1 MTRSFYIALFCVLF
15 TLLLSA
21 CSDYNKI
28 LKSTSADK
36 KYEAALK
43 YYDKKD
49 YYRASTLLEELIP
62 VFKGRPEAEKA
73 QFYFANT
80 QFFQRAYSLSAF
92 HFKSFYDTYPRS
104 EFAEEAL
111 FMHAKS
117 LYRDSPS
124 FNLDQT
130 STYTAIEA
138 IQDFLN
144 RYPASKMKD
153 EADKMYQELSAK
165 VERKAFESAKL
176 YASMRYYQAAVTA
189 FNNFQRNFPSSNYN
203 EEALYLK
210 LEAQYNLAERSV
222 TEKQRERY
230 FEAVAYYQD
239 LVDKFPKSRYLKDA
253 ENFFDKSTRQLEKL
267 KDTTAAKA
275 TNTASK

>member
-1 MTRSFYIALFCVLF
+1 MTRTSYITVISAFFILV
-15 TLLLSA
+15 LSA

-28 LKSTSADK
+28 LKSTNADT
-36 KYEAALK
+36 KYQAALK
-43 YYDKKD
+43 YYEKQD

-62 VFKGRPEAEKA
+62 VLKGRPEAEKA
-73 QFYFANT
+73 QFYFAYT
-80 QFFQRAYSLSAF
+80 QFYQRSYSLSSF

-104 EFAEEAL
+104 EYAEEAL

-117 LYRDSPS
+117 LYRDSPT

-165 VERKAFESAKL
+165 VERKAFESARI

-189 FNNFQRNFPSSNYN
+189 FNNFQRGFPSSNFN
-203 EEALYLK
+203 EEASYLK

-222 TEKQRERY
+222 AEKQRERY
-230 FEAVAYYQD
+230 LETVAYYQD
-239 LVDKFPKSRYLKDA
+239 LVDKYPKSKYLKDA
-253 ENFFDKSTRQLEKL
+253 EDFYVKSTKQLEKL
-267 KDTTAAKA
+267 KDTTKGPS
-275 TNTASK
+275 TASK

>member
-1 MTRSFYIALFCVLF
+1 MKNLHITVLTALL
-15 TLLLSA
+15 LGLLSA
-21 CSDYNKI
+21 CSDFNKI
-28 LKSTSADK
+28 LKSTNADE
-36 KYEAALK
+36 KYRAALK
-43 YYDKKD
+43 YYEKQD

-62 VFKGRPEAEKA
+62 VLKGRPEAEKA
-73 QFYFANT
+73 QFYFAYT
-80 QFFQRAYSLSAF
+80 QFYQKSFPLSAF
-92 HFKSFYDTYPRS
+92 HFKSFVDTYPRS
-104 EFAEEAL
+104 EFAEEAT

-117 LYRDSPS
+117 LYRDSPT

-130 STYTAIEA
+130 STFTAIEA

-165 VERKAFESAKL
+165 VERKAFEGARL

-189 FNNFQRNFPSSNYN
+189 FNNFQRNFPSSHFN
-203 EEALYLK
+203 EEASYLK

-222 TEKQRERY
+222 PDKQRER
-230 FEAVAYYQD
+230 FFDAVAYYQD
-239 LVDKFPKSRYLKDA
+239 LVDKYPNSKHLKDA
-253 ENFFDKSTRQLEKL
+253 ENFFDKSSKQLEKI
-267 KDTTAAKA
+267 KDTPKDKA

>member
-1 MTRSFYIALFCVLF
+1 MTRISYIGVILAFF
-15 TLLLSA
+15 TLVLSA

-28 LKSTSADK
+28 LKSTSAEK

-43 YYDKKD
+43 YYEKQD

-62 VFKGRPEAEKA
+62 VLKGRPEAEKA
-73 QFYFANT
+73 QFYFAYT
-80 QFFQRAYSLSAF
+80 QFYQRSYPLSAF

-104 EFAEEAL
+104 EYAEEAL

-117 LYRDSPS
+117 LYRDSPT

-165 VERKAFESAKL
+165 VERKAFESARI

-189 FNNFQRNFPSSNYN
+189 FNNFQRSFPSSNYN
-203 EEALYLK
+203 EEALFLK

-230 FEAVAYYQD
+230 FEAVAFYQD
-239 LVDKFPKSRYLKDA
+239 LVDKYPKSKYLKDA
-253 ENFFDKSTRQLEKL
+253 ENFYDKSVKQLERL
-267 KDTTAAKA
+267 KESPAKA
-275 TNTASK
+275 ANTASK

>member
-1 MTRSFYIALFCVLF
+1 MTRTYYITAISAFFILV
-15 TLLLSA
+15 LSA

-28 LKSTSADK
+28 LKSTNADT
-36 KYEAALK
+36 KYQAALK
-43 YYDKKD
+43 YYEKQD

-62 VFKGRPEAEKA
+62 VLKGRPEAEKA
-73 QFYFANT
+73 QFYFAYT
-80 QFFQRAYSLSAF
+80 QFYQRSYPLSSF

-117 LYRDSPS
+117 LYRDSPT

-144 RYPASKMKD
+144 RYPASKLKA

-165 VERKAFESAKL
+165 VERKAFESARI

-189 FNNFQRNFPSSNYN
+189 FNNFQRGFPSSNFN
-203 EEALYLK
+203 EEASYLK

-222 TEKQRERY
+222 AEKQRERY
-230 FEAVAYYQD
+230 LETIAYYQD
-239 LVDKFPKSRYLKDA
+239 LVDKFPNSRYLKDA
-253 ENFFDKSTRQLEKL
+253 ESFFDKSTKQLEKL
-267 KDTTAAKA
+267 KDTTKGPS
-275 TNTASK
+275 TASK

>member
-1 MTRSFYIALFCVLF
+1 MTRSSYIAVLF
-15 TLLLSA
+15 AFFTLVLSA

-28 LKSTSADK
+28 LKSTSAEK

-43 YYDKKD
+43 YYEKQD

-62 VFKGRPEAEKA
+62 VLKGRPEAEKA
-73 QFYFANT
+73 QFYFAYT
-80 QFFQRAYSLSAF
+80 QFYQRSYPLSAF

-104 EFAEEAL
+104 EYAEEAL

-117 LYRDSPS
+117 LYRDSPT

-144 RYPASKMKD
+144 RYPASKMKE

-165 VERKAFESAKL
+165 VERKAFESARI

-230 FEAVAYYQD
+230 FETVAYYQD
-239 LVDKFPKSRYLKDA
+239 LVDKFPKSKYLKDA
-253 ENFFDKSTRQLEKL
+253 ENFYDKSLKQLEKL
-267 KDTTAAKA
+267 KEPANKEA
-275 TNTASK
+275 NTASK